1 MYLWDTAICSTL
13 QKSLYI
19 LIPSRYCGHMIAT
32 VINALAVLIGSLI
45 GVALRGNIHD
55 KYEKSIFNALGI
67 FTLVLG
73 ISMAQKP
80 CNALYM
86 VFSLVLGGLLGT
98 GVRIEDRILSF
109 GGWMKN
115 KLPGSMGE
123 GQFAMGFLDAT
134 VLFCVGAMTIV
145 GSFKAGIDK
154 DYQLLL
160 LKSVMDGSV
169 AVLLAAVMGWGVA
182 FSAFSILMVQGALTL
197 MSGAVAPYVEQA
209 VIDAVSAVGGLLI
222 MMIGINLL
230 KLKNIQIANFTPA
243 LVLIILFQLVDPWLS
258 RFTG

>member
-1 MYLWDTAICSTL
+1 
-13 QKSLYI
+13 
-19 LIPSRYCGHMIAT
+19 MIAT
-32 VINALAVLIGSLI
+32 IINALAVLVGSLV
-45 GVALRGNIHD
+45 GLALKGKIHD
-55 KYEKSIFNALGI
+55 QYEKNVFTALGI

-73 ISMAQKP
+73 ISMAQEP

-98 GVRIEDRILSF
+98 WLRIEDRILMF
-109 GGWMKN
+109 GQWMKH

-145 GSFKAGIDK
+145 GSFKAGIEK

-169 AVLLAAVMGWGVA
+169 SILLAAVMGWGVA
-182 FSAFSILMVQGALTL
+182 FSAISILIVQGSLTL
-197 MSGAVAPYVEQA
+197 LSGVVAPYAQQPM
-209 VIDAVSAVGGLLI
+209 IDAVSAVGGLLI
-222 MMIGINLL
+222 LMIGINLL
-230 KLKNIQIANFTPA
+230 KLKTIKTANFTPA
-243 LVLIILFQLVDPWLS
+243 LVLIILFQLLDPWLS

>member
-1 MYLWDTAICSTL
+1 
-13 QKSLYI
+13 
-19 LIPSRYCGHMIAT
+19 MIAT
-32 VINALAVLIGSLI
+32 IINAIAVILGSLV
-45 GVALRGNIHD
+45 GLFLKGNIHD
-55 KYEKSIFNALGI
+55 KYEKTVFTALGI
-67 FTLVLG
+67 FTLLLG

-98 GVRIEDRILSF
+98 WMQIEDRILSF
-109 GGWMKN
+109 GGWIKN

-123 GQFAMGFLDAT
+123 GQFAMGFLDAS
-134 VLFCVGAMTIV
+134 VLFCVGAMAIL

-160 LKSVMDGSV
+160 LKSVMDGSI
-169 AVLLAAVMGWGVA
+169 AILLASVMGWGVA
-182 FSAFSILMVQGALTL
+182 FSAISILIVQGSLTL
-197 MSGAVAPYVEQA
+197 MSGVLAPYVEPSM
-209 VIDAVSAVGGLLI
+209 IDAVSAVGGLLI

-230 KLKNIQIANFTPA
+230 KLKKIPIANFIPA
-243 LVLIILFQLVDPWLS
+243 IILIVIFQLADPWLS